1 MLQDLHCWALTD
13 SEPPTSASVTDAL
26 NQLS

>member
-1 MLQDLHCWALTD
+1 MLQDLHLWALTD
-13 SEPPTSASVTDAL
+13 SNRRPSACKADAL